1 MTTLLHI
8 SDLHY
13 ERAPERLS
21 VGVGERLRRART
33 ALRSRTFDL
42 LAVSGDL
49 TSYGTWDVRELVEA
63 RRWLEGFERPM
74 LVVPG
79 NHDLGANPE
88 RAERFPV
95 FERYEPVPWSR
106 TNFGMT
112 FGEGPLVARATGDLL
127 VVGVGLRRGD
137 PDGALA
143 LLERALAGATTPV
156 VVVGHYPIV
165 PVRESGVLASFGAMG
180 YVDGEVAE
188 LHRLMVQST
197 RVVAYLC
204 GHVHAASA
212 AVLEGGVLQLSA
224 GALGPGPALGW
235 LVHVERDE
243 VRFEQVEAPGRATF
257 WPSDQLGG
265 VDPVAYHAGAVRS
278 GVVPLGRTGRPTLVD

>member
-13 ERAPERLS
+13 ERVPERLS
-21 VGVGERLRRART
+21 VGVGERLRRARV
-33 ALRSRTFDL
+33 ALRSRAFDV

-63 RRWLEGFERPM
+63 RHWLEGFDRPM

-95 FERYEPVPWSR
+95 FERYEPLPWNR

-112 FGEGPLVARATGDLL
+112 FGEGPLVVRATGDLL
-127 VVGVGLRRGD
+127 VVGIGLRRGD
-137 PDGALA
+137 PDGALT
-143 LLERALAGATTPV
+143 LLEHELTCATTPV
-156 VVVGHYPIV
+156 VVVGHYPLV
-165 PVRESGVLASFGAMG
+165 PVRRSGVLATFGAMG
-180 YVDGEVAE
+180 YVDAEVAQ
-188 LHRLMVQST
+188 LHRLMVDSR
-197 RVVAYLC
+197 RVIAYLC

-212 AVLEGGVLQLSA
+212 SILDSGLLQLSA

-235 LVHVERDE
+235 LVHVDRDE

-265 VDPVAYHAGAVRS
+265 ADPVAYHAGEVRS
-278 GVVPLGRTGRPTLVD
+278 GVVPLGQNGRPTLVD